1 MDAFE
6 PFLTGR
12 HKCIGQKLAMTIMRL
27 TLARLVYAFDL
38 KAVEVMRDFGD
49 QNTYIFWEKKP
60 VKVELKLRERGPRV

>member
-1 MDAFE
+1 
-6 PFLTGR
+6 
-12 HKCIGQKLAMTIMRL
+12 MTIMRL